1 MRVLI
6 VEDEQNISLI
16 ISRGL
21 KANGMET
28 EWAFDGETAL
38 ALIEEQDFDVIVLD
52 VILPKI
58 NGWELCRRLREDLQ
72 CHTPILMLSALGT
85 TQHVVKGLDAGADD
99 YLSKPFK
106 VDELAARIRA
116 LHRRKQAYATPS
128 SQLLEAGGLRMNV
141 SSMEVWRE
149 GYAVPLTAREFALL
163 KCFLERPGTVLSRE
177 QLLEAVWGIDF
188 DTGTN
193 IVDVYVNY
201 LRRKTEIHGL
211 PRLIVTKVGAGYLLK
226 VQDED

>member
-38 ALIEEQDFDVIVLD
+38 AIIQEQDFDVIVLD

-116 LHRRKQAYATPS
+116 LHRRKEAYANPAGH
-128 SQLLEAGGLRMNV
+128 LLEASGLRMNV
-141 SSMEVWRE
+141 NSMEAWRE
-149 GYAVPLTAREFALL
+149 GHALSLTAREFALL
-163 KCFLERPGTVLSRE
+163 RCFLERPGTVLSRE